1 MNHHILKRFGLQ
13 HLDVASPDFLQALN
27 RLQQEA
33 RDGLSTSEASGAS
46 EPPPEDPDAR
56 LAGFEWIEPANEDL
70 L

>member
-13 HLDVASPDFLQALN
+13 NIDVGSPDFLRALN

-33 RDGLSTSEASGAS
+33 RDGLPTPEA
-46 EPPPEDPDAR
+46 PPAVERPQDDLDAR